1 MNIPDG
7 VVELTVGAVV
17 GFIFKVVFGLIEK
30 NKQISDEE
38 DHRLRD
44 EIRVVRQELKESD
57 ERHRQNENQLF
68 EKIADTREL
77 VSCMKCQK

>member
-7 VVELTVGAVV
+7 VVEL
-17 GFIFKVVFGLIEK
+17 IEK
-30 NKQISDEE
+30 NKQISNEE

-44 EIRVVRQELKESD
+44 EIRAVRQELKESD

>member
-44 EIRVVRQELKESD
+44 EIRAVRQELKESD